1 MDYNNCLITENY
13 VVPVDSSEIVSIK
26 PDNTLESIGLYFP
39 EDNSV

>member
-1 MDYNNCLITENY
+1 MSNDNCLITKNY
-13 VVPVDSSEIVSIK
+13 IAPVDPSKIVIIK